1 MVQKRQMPQN
11 SARMIHMTGPVT
23 RLFESHFLHKPD
35 FDCSIQPPPPMVRA
49 TGAPR
54 AVVTAINSL

>member
-1 MVQKRQMPQN
+1 
-11 SARMIHMTGPVT
+11 MTGPVT

>member
-1 MVQKRQMPQN
+1 MLMPGN
-11 SARMIHMTGPVT
+11 LPGGPPHDRSYSRV
-23 RLFESHFLHKPD
+23 FETTFLHKPD
-35 FDCSIQPPPPMVRA
+35 FDCSIQAVPPMVRA